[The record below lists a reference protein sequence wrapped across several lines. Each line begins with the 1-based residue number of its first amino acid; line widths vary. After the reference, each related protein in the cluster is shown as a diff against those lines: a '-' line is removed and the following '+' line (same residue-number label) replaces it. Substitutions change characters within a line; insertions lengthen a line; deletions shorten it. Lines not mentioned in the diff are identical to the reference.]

1 MKKFDY
7 LSDYKKFKPKDK
19 VKITFI
25 EGKKEITKKGRIISI
40 DAKGISFENKGYIY
54 GYSPAEIKNIRK
66 RNKKLLVIFF
76 VFLIGAVINF
86 IYSSYRSLYDWSRDD
101 RSRYEDFTEKYG
113 LIFDD
118 NIDDNWDY

>member
-7 LSDYKKFKPKDK
+7 LLDYKKFKPKDK

-25 EGKKEITKKGRIISI
+25 EDKKEITKKGRIISI

-54 GYSPAEIKNIRK
+54 EYTPAEIKNIRK

-86 IYSSYRSLYDWSRDD
+86 IYSSYRS
-101 RSRYEDFTEKYG
+101 RYEDYEDYEGYTEKYG

-118 NIDDNWDY
+118 DWGYREE